1 MSPRPRKAS
10 DEQIYAAAHA
20 VINRRGPTEWT
31 LADVASE
38 AGLTAGALVQRFGS
52 KRALMIA
59 LTEQLA
65 GATSGM
71 FEALRAQ
78 QRSPLATI
86 RAYAECMAEMASSP
100 GTLAHHLSY
109 LQRDLLDPELHRH
122 VREQARRTRAELRRL
137 LDEAEEAGEVAGR
150 TDTEALARM
159 IEVTVS
165 GSLMTWA
172 FYLEGD
178 AVDWMV
184 HDLKQVLRPVL
195 TRKGR
200 TRLARRKTGGR
211 NVATL
216 PHSDL
221 P

>member
-20 VINRRGPTEWT
+20 VINRLGPTEWT
-31 LADVASE
+31 LADVAAK

-59 LTEQLA
+59 LTEQA
-65 GATSGM
+65 AAATSLM

-78 QRSPLATI
+78 QRSPLATV
-86 RAYAECMAEMASSP
+86 RVYVECMAGMAASP
-100 GTLAHHLSY
+100 GTLAHHLAY
-109 LQRDLLDPELHRH
+109 LQRDLVDPELHRN

-137 LDEAEEAGEVAGR
+137 LEEAIAAGEVVAR
-150 TDTEALARM
+150 SDPKALARM
-159 IEVTVS
+159 VEVTVS

-178 AVDWMV
+178 ATDWML
-184 HDLKQVLRPVL
+184 HDLRQALRPAL

-200 TRLARRKTGGR
+200 TRLARRKA
-211 NVATL
+211 ATER
-216 PHSDL
+216 S
-221 P
+221 

>member
-31 LADVASE
+31 LADVAAE

-65 GATSGM
+65 GATAGM

-78 QRSPLATI
+78 QRSPLATV
-86 RAYAECMAEMASSP
+86 RAYVECVAEMASSP

-122 VREQARRTRAELRRL
+122 VREQARQTRAELRRL
-137 LDEAEEAGEVAGR
+137 LDEAVEAGEVVAR
-150 TDTEALARM
+150 SDREVVARM

-172 FYLEGD
+172 FYLEGK
-178 AVDWMV
+178 AADWML
-184 HDLKQVLRPVL
+184 HDLKVTLRPVL

-200 TRLARRKTGGR
+200 SRLVRRK
-211 NVATL
+211 
-216 PHSDL
+216 S
-221 P
+221 